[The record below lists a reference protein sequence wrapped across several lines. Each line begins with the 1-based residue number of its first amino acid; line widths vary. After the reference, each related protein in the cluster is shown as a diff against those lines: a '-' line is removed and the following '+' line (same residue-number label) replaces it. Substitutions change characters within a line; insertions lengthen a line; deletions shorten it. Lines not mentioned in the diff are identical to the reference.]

1 MTELCLVNVID
12 PESKI
17 ERHMPH
23 LGLGY
28 IAAYLRE
35 YSHFDKIKIV
45 DGYDPEKILSLKP
58 DIVGISSVSQNFDR
72 TINLAGKIKHE
83 LDIPLIV
90 GGIHI
95 SALPHTLPDCFDV
108 AVIGEGEQ
116 TMLELLELY
125 EDDGLERE
133 RLHHIKGIAFHDNT
147 KIEITERRGVIDSL
161 DRIPFPAR
169 DLLNVGSH
177 TSMITSRGCPYKCVF
192 CSSSMYW
199 NKTRYFSAE
208 YVVEEIK
215 EMIEKYAVNMI
226 DFWDDLFIAN
236 KKRLEQISRLL
247 KEEGITDKVSFNCQA
262 RANLINDQTLINLKN
277 MNVNQLSFGFESGSQ
292 NVLKY
297 LKKDTVTVDQNR
309 NAVFLSKKYGF
320 VVNGSFV
327 LGSPDETKDDI
338 ELSLRFLKN
347 SYIDSGMVFM
357 LTPYPGTELWDYA
370 KQSGIVDDNMDW
382 NKLNQNSEI
391 IEDFKFATIDHTK
404 KYIYL
409 NKNISLEDISEYYIE
424 FQKEFENHEMKLGME
439 LQIKQFSKI
448 QKLENRIVN
457 NENQQITDEKE
468 IIKLLEFMKHI
479 KMSKLYKLIYKT

>member
-1 MTELCLVNVID
+1 MTELCLVNVVD

-17 ERHMPH
+17 EVHMPH

-35 YSHFDKIKIV
+35 YSHFDKIKIING
-45 DGYDPEKILSLKP
+45 DDPEKLLSLKP
-58 DIVGISSVSQNFDR
+58 DIVGISSVSQNFNR
-72 TINLAGKIKHE
+72 AIYYGEMIKKE

-95 SALPHTLPDCFDV
+95 SALPHTLPDCFDI

-116 TMLELLELY
+116 TMLELLEMF
-125 EDDGLERE
+125 DKNGLDQAKLEQ
-133 RLHHIKGIAFHDNT
+133 INGIAFHDNT
-147 KIEITERRGVIDSL
+147 KIQITERREVIDPL

-177 TSMITSRGCPYKCVF
+177 TSMMTSRGCPYKCVF

-215 EMIEKYAVNMI
+215 ELVDKYKVNMI

-262 RANLINDQTLINLKN
+262 RANLIDNQTLMNLKN
-277 MNVNQLSFGFESGSQ
+277 MNTNQLSFGFESGAQ
-292 NVLKY
+292 NVLNY
-297 LKKDTVTVDQNR
+297 LKKKSVTVEQNR

-320 VVNGSFV
+320 
-327 LGSPDETKDDI
+327 I
-338 ELSLRFLKN
+338 
-347 SYIDSGMVFM
+347 
-357 LTPYPGTELWDYA
+357 
-370 KQSGIVDDNMDW
+370 
-382 NKLNQNSEI
+382 
-391 IEDFKFATIDHTK
+391 
-404 KYIYL
+404 
-409 NKNISLEDISEYYIE
+409 
-424 FQKEFENHEMKLGME
+424 
-439 LQIKQFSKI
+439 
-448 QKLENRIVN
+448 
-457 NENQQITDEKE
+457 
-468 IIKLLEFMKHI
+468 
-479 KMSKLYKLIYKT
+479 